1 MLILIT
7 AWQHGLATLTLE
19 SANWLFLGFCYVV
32 REWAVTAH
40 RHHGPLWAQDFIW
53 LTKLATAMFSGVGW
67 AVSYSRA
74 YVIMVKFT
82 RTSSAKYALFEVR
95 TARGQIGVIIIAILF
110 SCAYYTLLEL
120 AGGYF
125 CLGAQM

>member
-1 MLILIT
+1 
-7 AWQHGLATLTLE
+7 
-19 SANWLFLGFCYVV
+19 
-32 REWAVTAH
+32 
-40 RHHGPLWAQDFIW
+40 
-53 LTKLATAMFSGVGW
+53 
-67 AVSYSRA
+67 
-74 YVIMVKFT
+74 MVKFT